1 MDTITVIGAT
11 FVLFYCAIQVFSFY
25 NVSPNLY
32 VIYLIFYVFMILTY
46 VMLGNK

>member
-25 NVSPNLY
+25 NIPPNVY
-32 VIYLIFYVFMILTY
+32 IIYLIFYIFIVITFLI
-46 VMLGNK
+46 LGNK